1 MLALMEQAA
10 RVRATLVV
18 FPELALTSFLPRW
31 AIDEDAL
38 LDGIFE
44 TSMPSQET
52 QPLFDVPRWL
62 LMALCLGYCE
72 LADKGCR
79 RRRFNSSA
87 LIGPD
92 GGSIDGYR
100 KLQLPSD
107 REP

>member
-1 MLALMEQAA
+1 M
-10 RVRATLVV
+10 
-18 FPELALTSFLPRW
+18 FSELALTSFLPRW
-31 AIDEDAL
+31 AIDHDAL
-38 LDGIFE
+38 LEVFFE

-52 QPLFDVPRWL
+52 QPLFDVARRL
-62 LMALCLGYCE
+62 RMALCLGYSE
-72 LADKGCR
+72 LADEGCR

-100 KLQLPSD
+100 KLQLPGD